1 MLSLKKGK
9 RIAKFKG
16 GDLNNKFLY
25 FRDDIEKMEEER
37 KDKKVEIKDVYSFL
51 GPEFFE
57 KFRPLKKEEE
67 KILKKSF
74 KSGELLLPSKMDKES
89 KAILTTGFDRA
100 QLEMKKRNS
109 TKEIQLLKGEVV
121 PIPRKEH
128 QMILVGGLSGSGKS
142 TWVSHYVQRYLKM
155 KPDAKVWLFS
165 KVDED
170 PALDVIEGL
179 MRVKCDESLLPDEES
194 EEEPLSSESFGEDSI
209 VIFDDTEALADP
221 KVDKAVHRLRDD
233 LVNTGRQYGI
243 IVISAVHSL
252 LNHKRTREILQ
263 ENTHLVYF
271 PMGGCKNQIE
281 GFMKRYVGL
290 KGDTITK
297 LLKIPSRW
305 CMLRIAYPMCVLYE
319 TGVMMITE

>member
-209 VIFDDTEALADP
+209 VIFDDIDTIMNV
-221 KVDKAVHRLRDD
+221 KVRKYLIKLRDD
-233 LVNTGRQYGI
+233 CVQTIRHGGGRVICTTHMFQNYKDSRI
-243 IVISAVHSL
+243 LLAEATDIVIFPQLNPVH
-252 LNHKRTREILQ
+252 
-263 ENTHLVYF
+263 
-271 PMGGCKNQIE
+271 G
-281 GFMKRYVGL
+281 
-290 KGDTITK
+290 ITE
-297 LLKIPSRW
+297 LLKKYMGIAPKVVNRIVNLPSRW
-305 CMLRIAYPMCVLYE
+305 VQITRQYAIYNKGAFLLR
-319 TGVMMITE
+319 